1 MIGRIWPQ
9 IEEAYEKERAHIFL
23 IHYNVNDLTR
33 NPGYGYMPLS
43 DALLWNITQLGK
55 EDQPWLVFEFD
66 RINGARFPERMQL
79 RGNGR
84 ANWQDYYGLNA
95 SHYKRAEGMAV
106 NGNHKAAIRF
116 LKPLVQY
123 PGYVDLIKSD
133 MGGRKAFASLN
144 GNNEFKEP
152 LEELLNTRPSKSHK
166 QINDGLET
174 KETGI
179 GRDIDSG
186 ELLKRLWELIKEN
199 PHGRRVGGIIH
210 RAEILLPL
218 RPRAAQDVFS
228 DSLIAWASSDHV
240 RQRRNLLI
248 FMTEDIE
255 MIDLSFRNARS
266 VCHVQAP
273 LPNAAELRHFIRHLS
288 TMPRHWKPL
297 PPPRNDEEKNSPEY
311 QKMAREWPDQYDSTQ
326 IPDAM
331 QFEGEMDMRM
341 AAKRCAGLRIVDIHD
356 THLKFAMKSEPIS
369 QEDLDD
375 ARLMWTGFHT
385 QDVFELTLGDMPDDH
400 AAGLEHAERYFA
412 SIAARLYEGDIG
424 MPAGVWLAGAQGSG
438 KYTAVRRLATEHGL
452 PVFRVRRPAEL
463 IDRYVSGD
471 HEITGTYPSALR
483 HALRYADSVA
493 PAILELDSVERWMRS
508 SNAQSLAAILETVR
522 DQDSRGRLFLI
533 ARVSNPSLISFSRLT
548 MSDMDALAF
557 FPPAAKHRAGV
568 MLGVMRQ
575 QGLSYDEKIPFEEIA
590 RRPEANGLTGG
601 DIAAIVSRAGERARE
616 KERGM
621 VSELI
626 SSNELQKAIEHAN
639 LFRRNP
645 IEKDDLEHELV
656 DYSPGIAPN
665 DIQLVTLQAALMA
678 TARSH
683 LPDDIDPPLAQIVL
697 DNGRVAKQRIQE
709 HIRRLSQQR
718 RRPPTS

>member
-1 MIGRIWPQ
+1 MIQRIWPQ
-9 IEEAYEKERAHIFL
+9 ILEAYEKERSHIFL
-23 IHYNVNDLTR
+23 VHYNVNDLTA
-33 NPGYGYMPLS
+33 NGAYGYMPLS
-43 DALLWNITQLGK
+43 DALLWNIAQMGGAN
-55 EDQPWLVFEFD
+55 QPWLVFEFD
-66 RINGARFPERMQL
+66 PINGARFPERMQL

-84 ANWQDYYGLNA
+84 SNWQMYHGLNA
-95 SHYKRAEGMAV
+95 SLYKYAQGMAV
-106 NGNHKAAIRF
+106 NRNHKAAIRS
-116 LKPLVQY
+116 LRLLVQV
-123 PGYVDLIKSD
+123 PGFVDLIKSD
-133 MGGRKAFASLN
+133 TGGRKAFASLK
-144 GNNEFKEP
+144 GNDEFEA
-152 LEELLNTRPSKSHK
+152 LLNTKPSILHK

-179 GRDIDSG
+179 GGNIEPG

-199 PHGRRVGGIIH
+199 PHGRRVGGVIS
-210 RAEILLPL
+210 RAEMLLPL
-218 RPRAAQDVFS
+218 RPRSSKDLFS
-228 DSLIAWASSDHV
+228 DALISWASSDHV
-240 RQRRNLLI
+240 RRKRNMLI
-248 FMTEDIE
+248 LMTEDIE
-255 MIDLSFRNARS
+255 MIDISFRNARS

-273 LPNAAELRHFIRHLS
+273 LPNANELRHFIRHLS
-288 TMPRHWKPL
+288 VMPRHWKPL
-297 PPPRNDEEKNSPEY
+297 PPPKDDKEKNSPEY

-331 QFEGEMDMRM
+331 QFEGGMDRQT
-341 AAKRCAGLRIVDIHD
+341 AAERCAGLRIIDVHD
-356 THLKFAMKSEPIS
+356 THLKLAMTSEPIS
-369 QEDLDD
+369 QEELDD

-412 SIAARLYEGDIG
+412 SIAARLYEGDPG
-424 MPAGVWLAGAQGSG
+424 MPAGAWLAGAQGSG

-471 HEITGTYPSALR
+471 QEIIGTYPSALR
-483 HALRYADSVA
+483 HALRYAYSVA
-493 PAILELDSVERWMRS
+493 PAILELDSVERWLRS

-522 DQDSRGRLFLI
+522 DQVSRGRLFLI

-557 FPPAAKHRAGV
+557 FPPAAKHRAAV

-616 KERGM
+616 KERGR
-621 VSELI
+621 VSALI
-626 SSNELQKAIEHAN
+626 SSNELQKAIERAN
-639 LFRRNP
+639 MLRRNP
-645 IEKDDLEHELV
+645 IEKEDLEHELV
-656 DYSPGIAPN
+656 DYSPGLPPN
-665 DIQLVTLQAALMA
+665 DAHLITLQAALMA